1 MASISRMASGKW
13 RARYRPIPTANQK
26 SRIFDTR
33 RDAQRWLD
41 EVTASMVTG
50 QYVDPL
56 AGKITFAAF
65 YEQWSARKTWAP
77 GTTLAMNLAA
87 ESVTFGRVRMSSL
100 RASHVESWVKSMIDR
115 GLAPGTIKTR
125 FNNVRAVLRAAV
137 RDRMIPSDPAIG
149 VDLPRTRRA
158 ESSMQLPTVEQVGAL
173 LGSADDNFKAF
184 IGLCA
189 FAGLRLGEAAALQ
202 VGDIDFLRT
211 KSLRVTRQVQR
222 AVAGQVDIRSPKYG
236 SERTVYVPDDL
247 LALLAQH
254 IATYRPGTDPS
265 RWMFEG
271 NYGDP
276 PHQNTVGYWWRRAK
290 AAAGVD
296 GVRLHDLRHFY
307 ASGLIA
313 DGCDVV
319 TVQRALGH
327 SKASITLDTYSH
339 LWPTAEDR
347 TRQAAASLMTAARI
361 SEAGLRHGRKANPL

>member
-1 MASISRMASGKW
+1 MASISRMANGKW

-65 YEQWSARKTWAP
+65 YEQWSARKAWAP

-173 LGSADDNFKAF
+173 LGCADDNFKAF

-211 KSLRVTRQVQR
+211 KSLRVTRQVRR

-265 RWMFEG
+265 RVDVRRQLWRSAAPEHRRLLVATGEG
-271 NYGDP
+271 RGRCR
-276 PHQNTVGYWWRRAK
+276 RRAIARP
-290 AAAGVD
+290 AALLRVRPHRRRLRRRHRSAGA
-296 GVRLHDLRHFY
+296 GPLEGEHHPRHVL
-307 ASGLIA
+307 ASVA
-313 DGCDVV
+313 D
-319 TVQRALGH
+319 R
-327 SKASITLDTYSH
+327 
-339 LWPTAEDR
+339 
-347 TRQAAASLMTAARI
+347 
-361 SEAGLRHGRKANPL
+361 